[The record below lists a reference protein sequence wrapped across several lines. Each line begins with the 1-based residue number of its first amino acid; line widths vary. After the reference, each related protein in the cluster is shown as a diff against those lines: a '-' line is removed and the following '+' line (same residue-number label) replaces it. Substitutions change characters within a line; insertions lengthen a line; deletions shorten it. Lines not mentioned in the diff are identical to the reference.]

1 MNKTLLSRA
10 KFAAVLV
17 ACTLAGLSGPRAQA
31 DGVNRPF
38 DWLVNIQTQQLSRQF
53 EYQGSTLKP
62 VVKTSMNYFEDSD
75 PNKSTD
81 YEYIWYHDA
90 KPLGVEKLNKFAL
103 RSGDAIAINVQ
114 HKNLPATPAEPKAAA
129 NAIIHVV
136 LDAYLNRNSVALV
149 KVPFDS
155 FDAIVSELQAEHFEL
170 QNDNGADSPNPTGV
184 NIFVASDP
192 PGKSNSFT
200 YF

>member
-1 MNKTLLSRA
+1 MLTQ
-10 KFAAVLV
+10 
-17 ACTLAGLSGPRAQA
+17 RAQA
-31 DGVNRPF
+31 DGVNRPY
-38 DWLVNIQTQQLSRQF
+38 DWLVNVQTQQLSRQF
-53 EYQGSTLKP
+53 EYTGSTLRP
-62 VVKTSMNYFEDSD
+62 VVKTSMKYYEDSD
-75 PNKSTD
+75 PSRSTD

-90 KPLGVEKLNKFAL
+90 KPLGVEKLHTFDL
-103 RSGDAIAINVQ
+103 RSGDAIAINIE
-114 HKNLPATPAEPKAAA
+114 HKNSPATQAEHKAAA
-129 NAIIHVV
+129 NAIIHIV

-155 FDAIVSELQAEHFEL
+155 FDDIIAELQVEHFVL
-170 QNDNGADSPNPTGV
+170 QNDSGADSPNPTGV